1 MKNYLRVTVLTI
13 ARLTMGSF
21 AMASFAMALFGNT
34 AHAADVGV
42 SVTVGHPGF
51 YGRIDISDYPYPQPR
66 VIYHQPRMI
75 ERVYIEREPIY
86 LRVPPG
92 HARNW
97 RKHCYKYHACDE
109 RVYFVQDNWYHRE
122 YVPHY
127 REYHREYH
135 HDHRNRWDDHD
146 DYRDNDWDDHRDK
159 KRKKHKKY

>member
-1 MKNYLRVTVLTI
+1 MMKNFLIIVVLTI
-13 ARLTMGSF
+13 SAFS
-21 AMASFAMALFGNT
+21 T

-66 VIYHQPRMI
+66 VIYRQPRVI

-97 RKHCYKYHACDE
+97 RKHCYKYDACDE
-109 RVYFVQDNWYHRE
+109 RVYFVQDSWYSRE
-122 YVPHY
+122 YAPHY
-127 REYHREYH
+127 REYHR
-135 HDHRNRWDDHD
+135 DGLDDHD
-146 DYRDNDWDDHRDK
+146 DYRDKDRDDDRDK
-159 KRKKHKKY
+159 KKKNRYKD

>member
-1 MKNYLRVTVLTI
+1 MKNFLI
-13 ARLTMGSF
+13 AATLATAAFTST
-21 AMASFAMALFGNT
+21 AL
-34 AHAADVGV
+34 AADVGV

-66 VIYHQPRMI
+66 VIYRQPRVI

-109 RVYFVQDNWYHRE
+109 RVYFVQDSWYQ
-122 YVPHY
+122 YDYAPYY
-127 REYHREYH
+127 REYHR
-135 HDHRNRWDDHD
+135 DHRNRWDGHD
-146 DYRDNDWDDHRDK
+146 DYRDNDRDGRRDK
-159 KRKKHKKY
+159 EWKKRHKD

>member
-1 MKNYLRVTVLTI
+1 MMKNFLIIVVLTI
-13 ARLTMGSF
+13 SAFS
-21 AMASFAMALFGNT
+21 T

-66 VIYHQPRMI
+66 VIYRQPRVI

-97 RKHCYKYHACDE
+97 RKHCYKYDACDE
-109 RVYFVQDNWYHRE
+109 RVYFVQDSWYSRE
-122 YVPHY
+122 YAPHY
-127 REYHREYH
+127 REYHR
-135 HDHRNRWDDHD
+135 DHRDGWDDHD
-146 DYRDNDWDDHRDK
+146 NYRDKDRDDDRDK
-159 KRKKHKKY
+159 KKKNRYKD

>member
-1 MKNYLRVTVLTI
+1 MKNFLIIMVLTI
-13 ARLTMGSF
+13 SAFS
-21 AMASFAMALFGNT
+21 T

-66 VIYHQPRMI
+66 VIYHQPRVI

-97 RKHCYKYHACDE
+97 RKHCYKYDACDE
-109 RVYFVQDNWYHRE
+109 RVYFVQDSWYSRE
-122 YVPHY
+122 YAPHY
-127 REYHREYH
+127 REYHR
-135 HDHRNRWDDHD
+135 DHRDGWDDHD
-146 DYRDNDWDDHRDK
+146 DYRDKDRDDDRDK
-159 KRKKHKKY
+159 KKKNRYKD

>member
-1 MKNYLRVTVLTI
+1 MVLTI
-13 ARLTMGSF
+13 SAFS
-21 AMASFAMALFGNT
+21 T

-66 VIYHQPRMI
+66 VIYHQPRVI

-97 RKHCYKYHACDE
+97 RKHCYKYDACDE
-109 RVYFVQDNWYHRE
+109 RVYFVQDSWYSRE
-122 YVPHY
+122 YAPHY
-127 REYHREYH
+127 REYHR
-135 HDHRNRWDDHD
+135 DHRDGWDDHD
-146 DYRDNDWDDHRDK
+146 DYRDKDRDDDRDK
-159 KRKKHKKY
+159 KKKNRYKD